1 MLEELIRKAEEA
13 ARRSGRRG
21 WALVRLS
28 DLSLVG
34 FFQTPAE
41 ARKAAREPGLYLLV
55 EVG

>member
-1 MLEELIRKAEEA
+1 MLEELIERAEEA

-28 DLSLVG
+28 DLAIVG
-34 FFQTPAE
+34 VFQTPAE
-41 ARKAAREPGLYLLV
+41 ARKAAKEPGLYLLT